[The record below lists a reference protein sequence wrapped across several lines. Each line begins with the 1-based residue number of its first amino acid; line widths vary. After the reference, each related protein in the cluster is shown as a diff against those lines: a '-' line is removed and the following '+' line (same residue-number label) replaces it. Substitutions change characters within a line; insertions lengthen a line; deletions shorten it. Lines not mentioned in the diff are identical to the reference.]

1 MTDSSWT
8 WPTVLAAAMSE
19 TSVPPDGVA
28 WAIDRILDDQ
38 ATSAQIAAFVTAL
51 RVRGE
56 SPEQVRALV
65 DSMMERAVLIDP
77 EQRPSVVVD
86 VVGTG
91 GDGSNSVNIS
101 TMTALVVAAAGAP
114 VIKHGNRAASSATG
128 SADALEALGV
138 RIELSADAVAAC
150 AREVGIG
157 FCFAP
162 AFHPALRFAGPT
174 RRELAVPTVFNIAGP
189 LANPARPEAMLVGCA
204 RVESAPVMA
213 QVLAD
218 RGVSVIVVR
227 GDDGLDEISTTTT
240 TRAWDATGADLQEVV
255 LDPREWGI
263 ERVDA
268 SLLVG
273 GTAERNVELLEACLH
288 PDEASGGGHDAP
300 RVAAIRDAV
309 AVNAAAALVAFDA
322 AVNHGAGNGTDTGN
336 DTRSLSERI
345 EAAIPRAR
353 AVLESGDAWAL
364 VSRWADASN
373 RVADAAES

>member
-1 MTDSSWT
+1 
-8 WPTVLAAAMSE
+8 MSE

-77 EQRPSVVVD
+77 EQRPNVVVD

-138 RIELSADAVAAC
+138 RIELSADAVATC

-174 RRELAVPTVFNIAGP
+174 RRELGVPTVFNIAGP

-240 TRAWDATGADLQEVV
+240 TRAWDATGGELQEVV

-273 GTAERNVELLEACLH
+273 GTAERNVELLEACLR
-288 PDEASGGGHDAP
+288 PGEASDGGHDAP

-322 AVNHGAGNGTDTGN
+322 AANHGAGNGTDTGN
-336 DTRSLSERI
+336 DTRSLIERI
-345 EAAIPRAR
+345 EAEIPRAR

-373 RVADAAES
+373 RVADAAEN

>member
-28 WAIDRILDDQ
+28 WAIDRTLDDQ

-51 RVRGE
+51 GVRGE

-138 RIELSADAVAAC
+138 RIELSAAAVATC
-150 AREVGIG
+150 TREVGIG

-174 RRELAVPTVFNIAGP
+174 RRELGVPTVFNIAGP

-240 TRAWDATGADLQEVV
+240 TRAWDATGAELQEVV
-255 LDPREWGI
+255 LDPREWGVA
-263 ERVDA
+263 RVDA

-273 GTAERNVELLEACLH
+273 GTAERNVELLEACLR
-288 PDEASGGGHDAP
+288 PDDVSGGGHDAP

-322 AVNHGAGNGTDTGN
+322 AVNHGAGNSTW
-336 DTRSLSERI
+336 SLSERI
-345 EAAIPRAR
+345 KAAIPRVR

-373 RVADAAES
+373 RVADAAEN

>member
-8 WPTVLAAAMSE
+8 WPTVLVAAMSE

-28 WAIDRILDDQ
+28 WAIDHILDDQ

-138 RIELSADAVAAC
+138 RIELSADAVATC

-204 RVESAPVMA
+204 RAESAPVMA

-240 TRAWDATGADLQEVV
+240 TRAWDATGAELQEIV

-263 ERVDA
+263 ARVDA

-273 GTAERNVELLEACLH
+273 GTAERNVELLEACLR
-288 PDEASGGGHDAP
+288 PGKASVSAQDAP

-322 AVNHGAGNGTDTGN
+322 AVNHGN
-336 DTRSLSERI
+336 DTESLSERI
-345 EAAIPRAR
+345 KAAIPRAR

-373 RVADAAES
+373 RVADAADN

>member
-8 WPTVLAAAMSE
+8 WPTVLAAAMFE

-101 TMTALVVAAAGAP
+101 TMTALVVAAAGAA

-138 RIELSADAVAAC
+138 RIELRADAVAAC

-227 GDDGLDEISTTTT
+227 GDDGLDEISTITT
-240 TRAWDATGADLQEVV
+240 TRAWDATGAELQEVV

-322 AVNHGAGNGTDTGN
+322 AANHGAGNGTDTGN

-353 AVLESGDAWAL
+353 AVLESGEAWAL

>member
-1 MTDSSWT
+1 MTDSAWT

-28 WAIDRILDDQ
+28 WAMDRTLDDQ

-138 RIELSADAVAAC
+138 RIELSAAAVATC
-150 AREVGIG
+150 TREVGIG

-174 RRELAVPTVFNIAGP
+174 RRELGVPTVFNIAGP

-240 TRAWDATGADLQEVV
+240 TRTWDATGAELQEVV

-263 ERVDA
+263 ARVDA

-273 GTAERNVELLEACLH
+273 GTAERNVELLEACLR
-288 PDEASGGGHDAP
+288 PDDVSGGGHDAP

-322 AVNHGAGNGTDTGN
+322 GVNHGAGNSTGN
-336 DTRSLSERI
+336 DTGSLSERI
-345 EAAIPRAR
+345 KAAIPRAR

-364 VSRWADASN
+364 VSRWADVSN
-373 RVADAAES
+373 RVADAAEN

>member
-138 RIELSADAVAAC
+138 RIELSAAAVATC
-150 AREVGIG
+150 TREVGIG

-174 RRELAVPTVFNIAGP
+174 RRELGVPTVFNIAGP

-240 TRAWDATGADLQEVV
+240 TRAWDATGAELQEVV

-263 ERVDA
+263 ARVDP

-273 GTAERNVELLEACLH
+273 GTAERNVELLEACLR
-288 PDEASGGGHDAP
+288 PDDVSGGGHDAP

-322 AVNHGAGNGTDTGN
+322 AVNHGAGISTGN
-336 DTRSLSERI
+336 DTGSLSERI
-345 EAAIPRAR
+345 KAAIPRAR
-353 AVLESGDAWAL
+353 TVLESGDAWAL

-373 RVADAAES
+373 RVADAAEN

>member
-1 MTDSSWT
+1 
-8 WPTVLAAAMSE
+8 VLTAAMSE

-28 WAIDRILDDQ
+28 WAMDHILDDQ

-51 RVRGE
+51 RARGE

-138 RIELSADAVAAC
+138 RIELSGAAVAAC
-150 AREVGIG
+150 TREVGIG

-204 RVESAPVMA
+204 RAESAPVMA

-227 GDDGLDEISTTTT
+227 GDDGLDEVSTTTT
-240 TRAWDATGADLQEVV
+240 TRAWDATGAELQEVV

-263 ERVDA
+263 TRVDA

-273 GTAERNVELLEACLH
+273 GSSERNVELLEASLR
-288 PDEASGGGHDAP
+288 PGEASGGAEDAP

-322 AVNHGAGNGTDTGN
+322 AVNHGADTE
-336 DTRSLSERI
+336 SLSERI
-345 EAAIPRAR
+345 GSAIPRAR

-373 RVADAAES
+373 RVADAEDN

>member
-19 TSVPPDGVA
+19 TSVPPNGVA

-138 RIELSADAVAAC
+138 RIELSAAAVATC
-150 AREVGIG
+150 TREVGIG

-174 RRELAVPTVFNIAGP
+174 RRELGVPTVFNIAGP

-240 TRAWDATGADLQEVV
+240 TRAWDATGAELQEVV

-263 ERVDA
+263 ARVDP

-273 GTAERNVELLEACLH
+273 GTAERNVELLEACLR
-288 PDEASGGGHDAP
+288 PDDVSGGGHDAP

-322 AVNHGAGNGTDTGN
+322 AVNHGADISTGN
-336 DTRSLSERI
+336 DTGSLSERI
-345 EAAIPRAR
+345 KAAIPRAR
-353 AVLESGDAWAL
+353 TVLESGDAWAL

-373 RVADAAES
+373 RVADAAEN

>member
-1 MTDSSWT
+1 M
-8 WPTVLAAAMSE
+8 LAAAMSE

-240 TRAWDATGADLQEVV
+240 TRAWDATGAELQEVV

-273 GTAERNVELLEACLH
+273 GTAERNVELLEACLR

-322 AVNHGAGNGTDTGN
+322 AANHGAGNGTDTGN

>member
-65 DSMMERAVLIDP
+65 DSLMERAVLIDP

-138 RIELSADAVAAC
+138 RIELSADAVATC

-174 RRELAVPTVFNIAGP
+174 RRELGVPTVFNIAGP

-213 QVLAD
+213 HVLAD

-240 TRAWDATGADLQEVV
+240 TRAWDATGAELQEVV

-263 ERVDA
+263 ARVDA

-273 GTAERNVELLEACLH
+273 GTAERNVELLEACLR
-288 PDEASGGGHDAP
+288 PDEVSGGGHDAP
-300 RVAAIRDAV
+300 RVVAIRDAV

-322 AVNHGAGNGTDTGN
+322 AANHGAGNGTDTGN

-353 AVLESGDAWAL
+353 AVLESGEAWAL
-364 VSRWADASN
+364 VSRWADAST
-373 RVADAAES
+373 RVADAAEN

>member
-1 MTDSSWT
+1 VTESERTWSS
-8 WPTVLAAAMSE
+8 VLAAAMSPE
-19 TSVPPDGVA
+19 SASPDDVS
-28 WAIDRILDDQ
+28 WAMNQILEDR

-51 RVRGE
+51 RTRGE
-56 SPEQVRALV
+56 SAAHVRAIV
-65 DSMMERAVLIDP
+65 ESMMAHAVLI
-77 EQRPSVVVD
+77 EQRDRPSVVVD
-86 VVGTG
+86 IVGTG

-138 RIELSADAVAAC
+138 RIDLDAASVAAC

-162 AFHPALRFAGPT
+162 GFHPALRFAGPT
-174 RRELAVPTVFNIAGP
+174 RRELAVPTVFNIVGP
-189 LANPARPEAMLVGCA
+189 LANPAQPEAMLVGCA

-218 RGVSVIVVR
+218 RGISAIVVR

-240 TRAWDATGADLQEVV
+240 TRAWDVTKSQVSGSDLVECT

-263 ERVDA
+263 ERVDP

-273 GTAERNVELLEACLH
+273 GSAQRNVELLRATLDPEHAN
-288 PDEASGGGHDAP
+288 DDSA

-309 AVNAAAALVAFDA
+309 SVNAAAALVAYDA
-322 AVNHGAGNGTDTGN
+322 AIGADETATN
-336 DTRSLSERI
+336 LSQRI
-345 EAAIPRAR
+345 GQSVPRAQ
-353 AVLESGDAWAL
+353 AVLQSGAAWDL
-364 VSRWADASN
+364 VERWVQLTN
-373 RVADAAES
+373 RLAPEPSIN

>member
-1 MTDSSWT
+1 
-8 WPTVLAAAMSE
+8 MSE

-28 WAIDRILDDQ
+28 WAMDRILDDQ

-56 SPEQVRALV
+56 SPEHVRALV

-138 RIELSADAVAAC
+138 RIELSGAAVAAC
-150 AREVGIG
+150 TREVGIG

-174 RRELAVPTVFNIAGP
+174 RRELGVPTVFNVAGP

-204 RVESAPVMA
+204 RAESAPVMA

-218 RGVSVIVVR
+218 RGVSLIVVR

-240 TRAWDATGADLQEVV
+240 TRAWDATGAELQDVV

-263 ERVDA
+263 TRVDA

-273 GTAERNVELLEACLH
+273 GSAERNVELLEASLR
-288 PDEASGGGHDAP
+288 PGEASGGAEDAP

-322 AVNHGAGNGTDTGN
+322 AVNHGADTE
-336 DTRSLSERI
+336 SLSERI
-345 EAAIPRAR
+345 GSAIPRAR

-373 RVADAAES
+373 RVADAEDN

>member
-1 MTDSSWT
+1 M
-8 WPTVLAAAMSE
+8 
-19 TSVPPDGVA
+19 
-28 WAIDRILDDQ
+28 
-38 ATSAQIAAFVTAL
+38 
-51 RVRGE
+51 
-56 SPEQVRALV
+56 
-65 DSMMERAVLIDP
+65 
-77 EQRPSVVVD
+77 
-86 VVGTG
+86 
-91 GDGSNSVNIS
+91 
-101 TMTALVVAAAGAP
+101 
-114 VIKHGNRAASSATG
+114 
-128 SADALEALGV
+128 
-138 RIELSADAVAAC
+138 SADAVAAC

-322 AVNHGAGNGTDTGN
+322 AANHGAGNGTDTGN